1 MSKYEKQAQA
11 NCLSRAASAIL
22 GGIKIKTNFLPENCG
37 QLGYTAMGTPPVIN
51 VAWWEDYFFNSLTS
65 EEAEM
70 LRMGVGAH
78 ETLHQVFTNFAYT
91 NNLAKRM
98 SRAEAGIFMQFAN
111 TIEDP
116 AIEYLA
122 PTVMGGWLLE
132 SLKFSIRHIYSLGMN
147 IDKSTNAFS
156 QLINALIHF
165 GDMGIVKGKFT
176 FPEAYEY
183 FKIVAPIYNE
193 AIICPNSK
201 KRIDYAKE
209 CMEIT
214 RPLWEEEVK
223 KAEFMEKLM
232 KDLEEML
239 KKSGLHTMSDEDV
252 EKAASGM
259 PSDNDDASE
268 RRDKI
273 VKKIKKAS
281 KSKTSEKSSESED
294 SETGSDSGFSKDE
307 IEDLDGPAGEGNG
320 DNDTSDK
327 NGEGNGNSDNE
338 EDNSKSSKKPY
349 SSSKN
354 GEESSDSDNEE
365 DNSKSSKESYSSS
378 KNGEGRGGSDIDSAS
393 DSDSD
398 SDEEILSE
406 LSMTAKEASKLAKE
420 EYEVSED
427 TMEAIKDSIKG
438 EEKKLTLSESEKTS
452 DDSLPEY
459 DIRGKAFTSAS
470 CANKKVVT
478 KGCSKELYNEI
489 VSAYKNEIHNLEKR
503 LKRIF
508 QAEREQYARTTS
520 GSYNILRGS
529 VGTSARIFD
538 KRRDKGDATDIGIFL
553 CIDLSGSM
561 MGPKEKIAR
570 ETAIIF
576 AEALTTLKIPYYIMG
591 FSADG
596 EAQAVHYHFVD
607 WKNRKEDRESLA
619 SMRAGGNNFDGYSI
633 RYATEV
639 LKNFNSREKLLFVIS
654 DGEPACYT
662 YRSYK
667 QGIVDTTEAIK
678 ESRKS
683 VRTFGIAFGN
693 GCDANTLQ
701 NMYGADFIHC
711 SDISLLTNVLT
722 KKLEK
727 MLKKGRD

>member
-22 GGIKIKTNFLPENCG
+22 GGIKIRTNFLPENCG
-37 QLGYTAMGTPPVIN
+37 QLGYTAMSVPPVIN

-132 SLKFSIRHIYSLGMN
+132 SLRFSIRHIYSLSTG
-147 IDKSTNAFS
+147 IEKSADAFS

-209 CMEIT
+209 CMELT

-281 KSKTSEKSSESED
+281 KSKPEEKSSDSED
-294 SETGSDSGFSKDE
+294 SETGSGSSFNKDE

-320 DNDTSDK
+320 DNESEDGEE
-327 NGEGNGNSDNE
+327 NGDSGNG
-338 EDNSKSSKKPY
+338 EDNSKSS
-349 SSSKN
+349 
-354 GEESSDSDNEE
+354 E

-420 EYEVSED
+420 DYEVSED
-427 TMEAIKDSIKG
+427 TMEAIKDSIKS
-438 EEKKLTLSESEKTS
+438 EEKKMASSESEKTS
-452 DDSLPEY
+452 GDSLPEY
-459 DIRGKAFTSAS
+459 DIRGKSFTSAS

-478 KGCSKELYNEI
+478 KGCSKELYHDI

-508 QAEREQYARTTS
+508 QAEREQCARTTS

-538 KRRDKGDATDIGIFL
+538 KRRDKGDAKDIGIFL

-561 MGPKEKIAR
+561 MGQKEKIAR

-576 AEALTTLKIPYYIMG
+576 AEALTALKVPYYIMG

-662 YRSYK
+662 YRSFK
-667 QGIVDTTEAIK
+667 QGIADTTEAIK

-693 GCDANTLQ
+693 GCDPNTLQ

-711 SDISLLTNVLT
+711 SDISLLTNILT